1 MKCLAILALALC
13 CGAAF
18 AQNPTIAV
26 TAQGGQTVA
35 FNGTI
40 NMVTGSTLNSADI
53 DINVGH
59 PTAGTPVSIS
69 ASITNLGAAVNWS
82 TVEFTRV
89 ATPTPYQH
97 EVLSPTGTF
106 GAAGTVHVVTLT
118 VSDGTNSAQWQ
129 FSISVNASGG
139 GGGGGGGSD
148 DGGGGCVAGA
158 PAVPGVLLLA
168 GGLYARRR
176 RRRDR

>member
-13 CGAAF
+13 CGAVY

-26 TAQGGQTVA
+26 TAQGGQAVA

-82 TVEFTRV
+82 TVEFSRA

-148 DGGGGCVAGA
+148 GGGGGCAAGA
-158 PAVPGVLLLA
+158 PAMPLALVMA
-168 GGLYARRR
+168 GGLVAWRRR
-176 RRRDR
+176 RRKT